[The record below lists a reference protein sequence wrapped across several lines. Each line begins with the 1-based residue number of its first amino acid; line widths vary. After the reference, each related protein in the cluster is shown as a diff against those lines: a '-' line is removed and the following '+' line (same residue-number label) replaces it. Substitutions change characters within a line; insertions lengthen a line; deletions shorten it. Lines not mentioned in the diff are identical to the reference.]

1 MWVTREHIEYM
12 VKEQLALYFN
22 VLSFKSEQI
31 DNIVDHVIELYPY
44 KIEKYGEGDDD
55 YITFYDISQVSLKE
69 FETEIFNILLP
80 LK

>member
-22 VLSFKSEQI
+22 LLSFKSEQI
-31 DNIVDHVIELYPY
+31 DNIVDHILELYPY